1 MCQQFLK
8 KKKKLFFFLFNKN
21 NKNNIMKMKTKVWE
35 CFNNSTHTTCHKIKQ
50 LYLTEEIKKK
60 LKKKKIMLSIHT
72 YLIRLLTTLP

>member
-1 MCQQFLK
+1 
-8 KKKKLFFFLFNKN
+8 
-21 NKNNIMKMKTKVWE
+21 MKTKVWE